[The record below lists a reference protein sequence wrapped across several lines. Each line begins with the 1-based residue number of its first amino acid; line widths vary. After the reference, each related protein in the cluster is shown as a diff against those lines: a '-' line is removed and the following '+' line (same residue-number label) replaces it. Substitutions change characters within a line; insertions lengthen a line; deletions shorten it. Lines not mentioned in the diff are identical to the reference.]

1 VLLLSYAHTS
11 IDAAQISTNR
21 HPTGGLQIG
30 HSGMS
35 DTVNEAENVVW
46 GDGGGVED
54 ESEEHEVLYVL
65 SAKLD

>member
-1 VLLLSYAHTS
+1 
-11 IDAAQISTNR
+11 
-21 HPTGGLQIG
+21 
-30 HSGMS
+30 MS